1 MTPMKLLDE
10 GQLLRI
16 YIGESDTYEK
26 IPLYEWL
33 VIEAKKQGLAGA
45 TVSRGIMGFGANSRI
60 HTSKILRLSFD
71 LPIIVDIVDSPDKI
85 QNFLTNV
92 GDVIKSGL
100 VILENTQVH
109 LYRNNVQP

>member
-1 MTPMKLLDE
+1 MKLLNE
-10 GQLLRI
+10 GQVLRI
-16 YIGESDTYEK
+16 YIGESDIYEK

-45 TVSRGIMGFGANSRI
+45 TVFRGIMGFGANSRI

-85 QNFLTNV
+85 QNFLV
-92 GDVIKSGL
+92 HIEDAIKSGL

>member
-1 MTPMKLLDE
+1 MKLLDE

-85 QNFLTNV
+85 QNFLV
-92 GDVIKSGL
+92 HIEDAIKSGL

>member
-1 MTPMKLLDE
+1 MKLLDE

-45 TVSRGIMGFGANSRI
+45 TVFRGIMGFGANSRI

-71 LPIIVDIVDSPDKI
+71 LPIIVDIVDSPDRI
-85 QNFLTNV
+85 QNFLASV
-92 GDVIKSGL
+92 GDVIHSGL
-100 VILENTQVH
+100 VILENTRVH